1 MAKKI
6 EETLEGKS
14 KLIKDTKSEAY
25 LREQVPVKLIKD
37 KQHKDDL
44 FVRVNGH
51 PYYIKRGEMVM
62 VPRFVAQVIDNK
74 DRQEAEAL
82 ERSESLQINPDD
94 PAFS

>member
-1 MAKKI
+1 MAKKL
-6 EETLEGKS
+6 EETLKDES
-14 KLIKDTKSEAY
+14 KVIKNTTSEAY
-25 LREQVPVKLIKD
+25 LKELVPVKLIKD

-51 PYYIKRGEMVM
+51 PYYIKRGELVL

-82 ERSESLQINPDD
+82 ERSESLQVNPND